1 MAILTRNN
9 RFIIDY
15 YPNGGRGKRVRL
27 KLPETVASVEEAKAI
42 EADLK
47 RAIRGEVEPEPA
59 TVTSTFGDLF
69 EDYLRWVL
77 LHRAKS
83 TFREHEYSF
92 KYISRIIGKFPVAGW
107 NNNLISLYQKTRHGQ
122 GVSNRTINKELHYVS
137 GFIRWCREEQN
148 IAVQSITI
156 KKLPHTRPIPIV
168 LSPDEVVRI
177 IDAAEPFYRA
187 FFLCLY
193 SLGLRFSEARNLT
206 WGNID
211 FANKTILT
219 RQKGGSYK
227 VLPLNQWLEDSI
239 IAIKPDDEEKIIP
252 DAYIFLVK
260 RTGRPIVNVK
270 KAIARAVEKAKV
282 TKKVN
287 PHLFRHSIATHFMGE
302 NINLRKIQIYLGHAD
317 ITTTAWYTHVV
328 AGHLKDAT
336 EGMFQ
341 RMSKRPEP

>member
-1 MAILTRNN
+1 MAILTKNN

-15 YPNGGRGKRVRL
+15 YPDGRRGKRVRL
-27 KLPETVASVEEAKAI
+27 KLPESVTSIEEARAI

-47 RAIRGEVEPEPA
+47 RAIRGETEPEPA
-59 TVTSTFGDLF
+59 TITSTFGDLF
-69 EDYLRWVL
+69 DDYLRWVL

-92 KYISRIIGKFPVAGW
+92 KYVARIIGKFPVAGW
-107 NNNLISLYQKTRHGQ
+107 NHNLISLYQKTRHGQ
-122 GVSNRTINKELHYVS
+122 GVSNRTINKECHYIS

-148 IAVQSITI
+148 IAIQSVQI

-193 SLGLRFSEARNLT
+193 SLGLRFSEAKYLK
-206 WGNID
+206 WGDID
-211 FANKTILT
+211 FANKTVLT
-219 RQKGGSYK
+219 VQKGGSYK
-227 VLPLNQWLEDSI
+227 VLPLNEWLESALD
-239 IAIKPDDEEKIIP
+239 ALKPEKP
-252 DAYIFLVK
+252 EGYIFTIK
-260 RTGRPIVNVK
+260 RTGRPVVNVR
-270 KAIARAVEKAKV
+270 KAIARAAERAKV

-302 NINLRKIQIYLGHAD
+302 DVNLRKIQTYLGHAQ
-317 ITTTAWYTHVV
+317 ISTTEWYTHVV

-336 EGMFQ
+336 EGIFR
-341 RMSKRPEP
+341 RMSKRSET